1 MITLFLR
8 AIILYI
14 LVFTVIRMMGKRQL
28 CELQPFDLVFTLLV
42 ADLASHPIS
51 DTSIPLVYG
60 VIPILALFLMQQF
73 IAYLSLKSERART
86 ILAGKPQILIARG
99 VMQEDVMRKASY
111 TISDLMEQLRAKD
124 VFDIA
129 DVSYAIIETD
139 GTLSVLLRGDKQQ
152 PTLTDC
158 GLPPHDDALSEI
170 VVLDGKIHEQA
181 LGQNGRSVVWLD
193 KQLRLMGFDGYKDI
207 FYAMLS
213 PNGDLRAQAYQKKG
227 GAVRLRQTI
236 DQKAGNANG

>member
-8 AIILYI
+8 AIILYC

-42 ADLASHPIS
+42 ADLASHPIG
-51 DTSIPLVYG
+51 DTSIPLLYG
-60 VIPILALFLMQQF
+60 IIPILALFLMQQL

-86 ILAGKPQILIARG
+86 ILAGKPQILVARG
-99 VMQEDVMRKASY
+99 VLQEDVMRKASY

-124 VFDIA
+124 VFDIS

-152 PTLTDC
+152 PTMQDC
-158 GLPPHDDALSEI
+158 GLPSHEDELSEI
-170 VVLDGKIHEQA
+170 VVLDGKIHERA
-181 LGQNGRSVVWLD
+181 LGLSGRTKDWLE
-193 KQLRLMGFDGYKDI
+193 KQLRLMGFEGYQDI
-207 FYAMLS
+207 FFAMLS
-213 PNGDLRAQAYQKKG
+213 PNGELHAQAYQKKG
-227 GAVRLRQTI
+227 GAVRMRQTI
-236 DQKAGNANG
+236 EKKAGCANG